1 MESSVDGTLRHQR
14 ALAICLIAFAMVA
27 FSANPTPVA
36 AVDPDEYSIAKIF
49 YGSGWI
55 ADPTSGLRRYVAL
68 LNLTEGYQKHYP
80 NNGTLDAFSQI
91 FIEFSIPADASG
103 PEDGAA
109 LRIHFSYYVSMSC
122 IHLDTLTCPLGSN
135 DTAVVH
141 DTFDLEVRRIIEY
154 RDADG
159 SGGYEPGDPIVN
171 AISLAQPESPHVRAW
186 PFAFDGSMMDLP
198 YDWSTMT
205 DETQLSEGALFAG
218 DPLLDQLSHFWIST
232 GDGVPTNLTLNSFF
246 FLRPT
251 MYQAVPL
258 TPTTLKLD
266 LSLEHMSF
274 VASDTAAALEF
285 KLTSSQFRFS
295 ANESGSSDGVFTN
308 ASAAQ
313 AFFTWSPN
321 ATADG
326 VSSAVRS
333 TVIASNESAT
343 VYLSYP
349 RATAIYH
356 DPVVGLAYVGQRFS
370 AAPPRPPSTPGRSG
384 TPVWIP
390 ILAGTAVIIGV
401 GAYLVVRHSRRPPR
415 A

>member
-1 MESSVDGTLRHQR
+1 METSVDGRVRHGR
-14 ALAICLIAFAMVA
+14 AVAIGLIAFALVA
-27 FSANPTPVA
+27 LSANPASVA
-36 AVDPDEYSIAKIF
+36 AVGPDEYSIAKVF

-68 LNLTEGYQKHYP
+68 LNLTEEYQQHYP

-91 FIEFSIPADASG
+91 FIEFSISANASG
-103 PEDGAA
+103 PADGAA
-109 LRIHFSYYVSMSC
+109 LRIHFSYYVSIRC
-122 IHLDTLTCPLGSN
+122 IHLEALACPLGSN
-135 DTAVVH
+135 DTAVVQ

-159 SGGYEPGDPIVN
+159 NGGYEPGDPIVN
-171 AISLAQPESPHVRAW
+171 AISLARPESPHIRAW
-186 PFAFDGSMMDLP
+186 PFAFDGSMMNLP
-198 YDWSTMT
+198 YNWSTT
-205 DETQLSEGALFAG
+205 TNETQLSEGALFAG

-232 GDGVPTNLTLNSFF
+232 GDGVPANLTVNSFF

-251 MYQAVPL
+251 MYEAVPL
-258 TPTTLKLD
+258 TPTALKLD

-274 VASDTAAALEF
+274 VAGDTAAALEF
-285 KLTSSQFRFS
+285 NLTSRQFRFS
-295 ANESGSSDGVFTN
+295 ANQSGSSDGVFTN

-349 RATAIYH
+349 RATAIHH

-370 AAPPRPPSTPGRSG
+370 AAPPGPPSTHGRSG
-384 TPVWIP
+384 TPIWIP

-415 A
+415 V